1 MTSEVVVMNSLAVA
15 LAADSAATVT
25 AGSDNKI
32 YNAADKLFML
42 SKHHPVGVMVYSNA
56 ALLGVPWETILKM
69 FRRVLGDTEYPH
81 LVDYGD
87 RLIQFLNDSRNL
99 FPQEVEDRFYLRLV
113 RTLFEQIADDIHEQ
127 LYTQSLE
134 NAKEK
139 TADEKREFAKK
150 VIFEVRDKWSKFSD
164 VTCFEART
172 TGEAMVTRH
181 SGKVNDLMIKAFEDL
196 PRDADMTTALRILA
210 ILLVGKNEFLREA
223 LSGIVIA
230 GFGRDEHFPVMQS
243 FELGEIYQGKLKY
256 RPGKVVAID
265 GDRTPSIIV
274 PFAHAEMVNT
284 FLYGVSPDVE
294 RRWMIEVVALISKL
308 PAMVIDLVTDLSSE
322 QQLQW
327 KNKMAPESTKIAL
340 HFFEKLAQYGK
351 QEQLSAIY
359 QAIGNMSKGELAHA
373 ASSLVNLNSFQK
385 RMSMGPE
392 TVGGPIDVAVIT
404 KGDGFIW
411 TERKHYFK
419 PELNQ
424 HFFRNYYA
432 DAKATGGHDDKTP
445 QAEVGRNESNASG

>member
-42 SKHHPVGVMVYSNA
+42 SKHHPIGVMVYSNS

-69 FRRVLGDTEYPH
+69 FRRVLGTTEYPR

-87 RLIQFLNDSRNL
+87 RLIQFLGDSRNL
-99 FPQEVEDRFYLRLV
+99 FPEAVEDRFYLRLV
-113 RTLFEQIADDIHEQ
+113 GMFFEQIAENIRDQ
-127 LYTQSLE
+127 LFTEFLE
-134 NAKEK
+134 NDKEQ
-139 TADEKREFAKK
+139 TADEKLEFAKK
-150 VIFEVRDKWSKFSD
+150 LIFEARDKWLKLPNVS
-164 VTCFEART
+164 CFEVQI
-172 TGEAMVTRH
+172 GDAMATRH
-181 SGKVNDLMIKAFEDL
+181 SDKINKLMMKAFEDL
-196 PRDADMTTALRILA
+196 PPDIDMTVALRDLA
-210 ILLVGKNEFLREA
+210 IMLVGKDEILREA
-223 LSGIVIA
+223 LSGVVLA

-265 GDRTPSIIV
+265 GDGTPSIIV

-284 FLYGVSPDVE
+284 FLYGVKPDLE
-294 RRWMIEVVALISKL
+294 RRWMISVVALISKL
-308 PAMVIDLVTDLSSE
+308 PETVIDLVTDLSAE
-322 QQLQW
+322 QRDQW
-327 KNKMAPESTKIAL
+327 KSKMAPVSGEIARD
-340 HFFEKLAQYGK
+340 FFDKLTQYRK
-351 QEQLSAIY
+351 QEHLNPIY
-359 QAIGNMSKGELAHA
+359 QAIANMSKGELAHA
-373 ASSLVNLNSFQK
+373 AASLVNLNSFQK
-385 RMSMGPE
+385 RMSMDAE

-411 TERKHYFK
+411 TDRKHYFK

-432 DAKATGGHDDKTP
+432 NAKATGEHDDQTP
-445 QAEVGRNESNASG
+445 QAEAGRNESDAGG